1 MELRMMRN
9 TREVRSNKPLRQPLG
24 FALYVLAAVSLLYV
38 PSAAKALETN
48 AKQAVLLDFE
58 TGVELYSKNADEL
71 MPPASMTKMMTVYLL
86 FERLAEGRLS
96 LNDELLVSRKAWKKG
111 GSKMF
116 VEAGK
121 KDKVEDLIRGIVV
134 LSGNDA
140 TIVVAEG
147 LAGTEEAFA
156 REMTDKAREL
166 GMNNTTFRNAS
177 GWPDPEH
184 RTTARDLAILAEATI
199 RNFPNYY
206 KYYAERKFTFSTITQ
221 RNRNPLLGRMKSA
234 DGLKTGHTENAG
246 YGLTAS
252 AIRNG
257 RRLILVLNGMPSERA
272 RKVESQ
278 RILDW
283 GFREFGNYSLF
294 ETDEKITSV
303 GVWLGEKSSIPLLA
317 KEGVLLTMERKHRK
331 SLKVTIRHTEP
342 IPAPIQK
349 GCKLGDIWVNV
360 ADRSPIQIPLIAGED
375 VHRLGPSGRI
385 SAALGYLLW
394 GASK

>member
-1 MELRMMRN
+1 MMRN
-9 TREVRSNKPLRQPLG
+9 TKQNLFERPKRQSLG
-24 FALYVLAAVSLLYV
+24 FAFCALIVVSLTYA
-38 PSAAKALETN
+38 PSVARALETK

-86 FERLAEGRLS
+86 FERLEEGRLF
-96 LNDELLVSRKAWKKG
+96 LDDQFLVSRKAWEKG

-121 KDKVEDLIRGIVV
+121 NIKVEDLIRGIVV
-134 LSGNDA
+134 QSGNDA

-147 LAGTEEAFA
+147 LAGNEDAFA

-166 GMNNTTFRNAS
+166 GMSNTTFRNAS

-199 RNFPNYY
+199 RNFPDYY
-206 KYYAERKFTFSTITQ
+206 KYYAEKKFTFSAITQ
-221 RNRNPLLGRMKSA
+221 RNRNPLLGRLKGA
-234 DGLKTGHTENAG
+234 DGLKTGHTKNAG
-246 YGLTAS
+246 YGLTSS

-257 RRLILVLNGMPSERA
+257 RRLILVLNGMRSGRA
-272 RKVESQ
+272 RKIESQ

-283 GFREFGNYSLF
+283 GFREFGNFNLF
-294 ETDEKITSV
+294 ATDEKITSV
-303 GVWLGEKSSIPLLA
+303 DVWLGKKLSIPLLA

-331 SLKVTIRHTEP
+331 RLKVVIRHMEP
-342 IPAPIQK
+342 IPAPIKK
-349 GCKLGDIWVNV
+349 GKKLGDIFVNV
-360 ADRSPIQIPLIAGED
+360 ADRGPIQIPLIAGED
-375 VHRLGPSGRI
+375 VQRLGPSGRI
-385 SAALGYLLW
+385 SASLRYLLW
-394 GASK
+394 GGSR

>member
-1 MELRMMRN
+1 MR
-9 TREVRSNKPLRQPLG
+9 RSLSVA
-24 FALYVLAAVSLLYV
+24 FCALVAISLAYA
-38 PSAAKALETN
+38 PSVARALETS

-58 TGVELYSKNADEL
+58 TGVELYSKNADEM

-96 LNDELLVSRKAWKKG
+96 LDDELLVSRKAWKKG

-121 KDKVEDLIRGIVV
+121 NIKVEDLIRGIVV
-134 LSGNDA
+134 QSGNDA

-147 LAGTEEAFA
+147 LAGNEDAFA

-166 GMNNTTFRNAS
+166 GMSNTTFRNAS

-184 RTTARDLAILAEATI
+184 RTSARDLAILAEATI
-199 RNFPNYY
+199 RKFPDYY
-206 KYYAERKFTFSTITQ
+206 KYYSEREFTFSNISQ
-221 RNRNPLLGRMKSA
+221 RNRNPLLGRLKGA

-252 AIRNG
+252 ATRNG
-257 RRLILVLNGMPSERA
+257 RRLILVLNGMPSDRA
-272 RKVESQ
+272 RKNESQ

-283 GFREFGNYSLF
+283 GFREFGNFNLF
-294 ETDEKITSV
+294 AADEKITSG
-303 GVWLGEKSSIPLLA
+303 GVWLGEKSSISLLA

-331 SLKVTIRHTEP
+331 SLKVTIRYMEP
-342 IPAPIQK
+342 IPAPIKK
-349 GCKLGDIWVNV
+349 GSKLGDIVVNV
-360 ADRSPIQIPLIAGED
+360 TDRNPIQIPLIAGED
-375 VHRLGPSGRI
+375 VQRLGPSGRI

-394 GASK
+394 GASR